1 MSSYSKADTEFLRVQ
16 SEYMTTLN
24 KSELHDF
31 DLQHTPLH
39 KETGC
44 SVRFIEYLH

>member
-16 SEYMTTLN
+16 SDYTNTLN
-24 KSELHDF
+24 KSELHEF

-39 KETGC
+39 KETGR
-44 SVRFIEYLH
+44 SVCFIEHLH